1 MGVKNLTTQRRQAMI
16 EQISQSLSFI
26 SGGFCIGVGVAFF
39 LILAIASKH
48 NSSGEDE
55 GEGCLGGF
63 IAVIA
68 LAMATIFFYIAMT
81 A

>member
-1 MGVKNLTTQRRQAMI
+1 MI
-16 EQISQSLSFI
+16 EQFTQSLSFI
-26 SGGFCIGVGVAFF
+26 SSGICIGVGVAFF

-48 NSSGEDE
+48 NGSGEDE

-68 LAMATIFFYIAMT
+68 FTMATIFIYIAIT